1 MTSSRN
7 VIIGVVALAVIVA
20 AVAYVW
26 GLPKFW

>member
-26 GLPKFW
+26 GLFW